1 MGGGG
6 GGGQRAGPHCIR
18 LGFTVCMIFS
28 AGKKNTRINEGSFHF
43 HILINCIYL
52 FSIHNSHYRKLQ

>member
-28 AGKKNTRINEGSFHF
+28 ARKKKYKNKRGRFSFSHF
-43 HILINCIYL
+43 NQLYL
-52 FSIHNSHYRKLQ
+52 SVFYS